1 MSRSPRVATVP
12 CRVELAHT
20 ADDCYAHV
28 ILQDVE
34 VGPGDEVLVHN
45 PPTRIAWG
53 ERYAVDRKATVSR
66 ASWWERFK
74 TYALSRFELDLL
86 YEVSFSER
94 RFSTARNYPRPRAA
108 GASAATRLV
117 SAKAAP
123 TGAQQ
128 P

>member
-1 MSRSPRVATVP
+1 MSRTPRVATVP

-28 ILQDVE
+28 ILHGVE

-66 ASWWERFK
+66 ASWWERLK

-94 RFSTARNYPRPRAA
+94 RFSNSRNYPRPRAA
-108 GASAATRLV
+108 GSAAL
-117 SAKAAP
+117 SAVATATATP
-123 TGAQQ
+123 NGVQQ

>member
-1 MSRSPRVATVP
+1 MSDENPRVSTVP

-28 ILQDVE
+28 ILEGIE

-45 PPTRIAWG
+45 PPTRIVWG
-53 ERYAVDRKATVSR
+53 ERYAVQRQATVSR

-94 RFSTARNYPRPRAA
+94 RFSSARKYPRPYAA
-108 GASAATRLV
+108 RMSV
-117 SAKAAP
+117 KPVVAP
-123 TGAQQ
+123 HGGQQ

>member
-1 MSRSPRVATVP
+1 MSERDPRVSTVP

-28 ILQDVE
+28 ILKGVE

-45 PPTRIAWG
+45 PPTHIAWG
-53 ERYAVDRKATVSR
+53 ERYAFERKATVSR
-66 ASWWERFK
+66 ASWWQRFK
-74 TYALSRFELDLL
+74 TYALARFELDLL

-94 RFSTARNYPRPRAA
+94 RFSTSRNYPRPKAVRPSIPTPRA
-108 GASAATRLV
+108 S
-117 SAKAAP
+117 
-123 TGAQQ
+123 TGGTQ

>member
-1 MSRSPRVATVP
+1 MSSSKARSTTVP

-28 ILQDVE
+28 ILKGVE

-53 ERYAVDRKATVSR
+53 ERYAVERKATVSR

-74 TYALSRFELDLL
+74 TYALARFELDLR

-94 RFSTARNYPRPRAA
+94 RFSSARQYPRPHAA
-108 GASAATRLV
+108 RV
-117 SAKAAP
+117 SNTPSRIP
-123 TGAQQ
+123 TGGQQ

>member
-1 MSRSPRVATVP
+1 MSDRQLRVATVP

-28 ILQDVE
+28 ILKGVE

-53 ERYAVDRKATVSR
+53 ERYAVERKATVSR
-66 ASWWERFK
+66 ASWWQRLK
-74 TYALSRFELDLL
+74 TYALARFELDLL

-94 RFSTARNYPRPRAA
+94 RFSTSRNYPRPKAA
-108 GASAATRLV
+108 RPSIPTPR
-117 SAKAAP
+117 AP
-123 TGAQQ
+123 TGGNL

>member
-1 MSRSPRVATVP
+1 MSARAAEAVSTVP

-20 ADDCYAHV
+20 AHDCYAHV
-28 ILQDVE
+28 ILQGID

-53 ERYAVDRKATVSR
+53 EQYAVERRATVSR
-66 ASWWERFK
+66 ASWWARAK
-74 TYALSRFELDLL
+74 TFLLSRFELDLL

-94 RFSTARNYPRPRAA
+94 RFSSTRKYPRPHAA
-108 GASAATRLV
+108 HVKTL
-117 SAKAAP
+117 
-123 TGAQQ
+123 GAQRKQ

>member
-1 MSRSPRVATVP
+1 MSARLQSSGTVP

-34 VGPGDEVLVHN
+34 VGPGDSVQVLD
-45 PPTRIAWG
+45 PPTHIAWG
-53 ERYAVDRKATVSR
+53 ERYAVERKAKVSR

-74 TYALSRFELDLL
+74 THALSRFELDLL
-86 YEVSFSER
+86 WEVSFSER
-94 RFSTARNYPRPRAA
+94 RFSTSRNYPRPRPTVRTQAI
-108 GASAATRLV
+108 S
-117 SAKAAP
+117 P
-123 TGAQQ
+123 TGGPQ

>member
-1 MSRSPRVATVP
+1 MAFQNVPRVSTVP

-28 ILQDVE
+28 ILRDVE
-34 VGPGDEVLVHN
+34 VGPGDEVQVLD

-66 ASWWERFK
+66 ASWWQRFK
-74 TYALSRFELDLL
+74 TLALSRFELDLL

-94 RFSTARNYPRPRAA
+94 RFSTSRNYPRPRPAV
-108 GASAATRLV
+108 ASHSV
-117 SAKAAP
+117 AP
-123 TGAQQ
+123 TGG
-128 P
+128 PER

>member
-1 MSRSPRVATVP
+1 MSARTPRVSTVP

-28 ILQDVE
+28 ILNGVE

-53 ERYAVDRKATVSR
+53 QRYAVDRKATVSR
-66 ASWWERFK
+66 ASWWERLK

-94 RFSTARNYPRPRAA
+94 RFSTSRSYPRP
-108 GASAATRLV
+108 
-117 SAKAAP
+117 KAASPSTP
-123 TGAQQ
+123 TPSAPNGGTQ

>member
-1 MSRSPRVATVP
+1 MNRVPRSATVP

-20 ADDCYAHV
+20 ADECYAHV
-28 ILQDVE
+28 ILEDVE

-45 PPTRIAWG
+45 PPTRITWG

-74 TYALSRFELDLL
+74 IYALSRFELDLL

-94 RFSTARNYPRPRAA
+94 RFSSARKYPRPHAA
-108 GASAATRLV
+108 MMSANPAV
-117 SAKAAP
+117 AP
-123 TGAQQ
+123 HGGQQ

>member
-1 MSRSPRVATVP
+1 MSQLNRVATVP

-28 ILQDVE
+28 ILKGVE

-53 ERYAVDRKATVSR
+53 ERYAVERKATVSR
-66 ASWWERFK
+66 ASWWARFK
-74 TYALSRFELDLL
+74 TYAFSRFELDLL

-94 RFSTARNYPRPRAA
+94 RFSTSRNYPRPHPARAA
-108 GASAATRLV
+108 AEPV
-117 SAKAAP
+117 AAP
-123 TGAQQ
+123 NGGQQ